1 MEAQDGILYNAKLLT
16 EAGVLTSLH
25 SDNSQIASRMNWEAA
40 KMVRAGMDPEDALS
54 LVTIST
60 AKLLGVDHRV
70 GSLENGKDADF
81 VIWNGDPLSTLSKAE
96 QTWID
101 GRKYFDLVEDSELR
115 QTVEKERAQLIRLIL
130 EEK

>member
-1 MEAQDGILYNAKLLT
+1 
-16 EAGVLTSLH
+16 
-25 SDNSQIASRMNWEAA
+25 
-40 KMVRAGMDPEDALS
+40 MDPEDALS

-70 GSLENGKDADF
+70 GSLETGKDADF
-81 VIWNGDPLSTLSKAE
+81 VIWNGDPLSTLTKAE

-101 GRKYFDLVEDSELR
+101 GRKYFDLDDDMELR
-115 QTVEKERAQLIRLIL
+115 QTVEEEREQLIRLIM

>member
-1 MEAQDGILYNAKLLT
+1 
-16 EAGVLTSLH
+16 
-25 SDNSQIASRMNWEAA
+25 
-40 KMVRAGMDPEDALS
+40 VRAGMDPEDALS

-81 VIWNGDPLSTLSKAE
+81 VIWNGDPLSTLTKAE

-101 GRKYFDLVEDSELR
+101 GRKYFDLDEDRELR
-115 QTVEKERAQLIRLIL
+115 TTVEEERAQLIRLIM

>member
-1 MEAQDGILYNAKLLT
+1 
-16 EAGVLTSLH
+16 
-25 SDNSQIASRMNWEAA
+25 MNWEAA
-40 KMVRAGMDPEDALS
+40 KMVRAGMDPEDALA

-81 VIWNGDPLSTLSKAE
+81 IIWNGDPLSTLTKAE
-96 QTWID
+96 QTRID
-101 GRKYFDLVEDSELR
+101 GRKYFDLEDDMELR
-115 QTVEKERAQLIRLIL
+115 QTVEEERAQLIRLIM